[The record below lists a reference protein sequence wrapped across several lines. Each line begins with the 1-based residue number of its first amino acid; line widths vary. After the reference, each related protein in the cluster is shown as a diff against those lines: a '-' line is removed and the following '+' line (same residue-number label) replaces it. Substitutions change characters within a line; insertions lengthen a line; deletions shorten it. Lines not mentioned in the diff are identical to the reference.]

1 MNHMVLPLS
10 ILCLIILLLI
20 FLLKKLHQP
29 YLAAYILA
37 GVLMGPHVTGVFTNT
52 QQIAQVGELGV
63 LLLMF
68 FLGME
73 IDIPDRKALLLSPLV
88 GQGVKTVL
96 SFVFALLVAWLMRWN
111 RPALILLTVLLA
123 FNSTAVVSDLL
134 RRNGLLHAPIGRTI
148 LNMLL
153 LQDIMLAPVLTLFQL
168 MGHQQILVGKL
179 LSAIAGSVLIF
190 LLLRAIRNRNLF
202 QLPLLK
208 EMDQDHDLQVFL
220 GAAICLGFALLASAI
235 GLSGPVG
242 SFAAGIF
249 IGRMQAFHWL
259 EKVLHPFRVFFV
271 ALYFV
276 SVGLMIDLA
285 YLKTHYLLVFSIT
298 MLVMCSNSLFSALTF
313 RLLRFP
319 WLRSFQAGALLSQ
332 TGEFGILAA
341 SVAWGMGVID
351 EPVFKVSV
359 AVTGLSLLLS
369 TAWMAAVSRWLQGH
383 FPDLHNNET

>member
-1 MNHMVLPLS
+1 MNHMLLPLS

-20 FLLKKLHQP
+20 FLLKKLRQP

-37 GVLMGPHVTGVFTNT
+37 GVLLGPHVTGVFTNT
-52 QQIAQVGELGV
+52 EQIAQVGELGV

-73 IDIPDRKALLLSPLV
+73 IDIPDRKALLLPPLI
-88 GQGVKTVL
+88 GQGVKTAL
-96 SFVFALLVAWLMRWN
+96 SFVFALLVAWLMQWN
-111 RPALILLTVLLA
+111 WPAIILLTVLLT

-134 RRNGLLHAPIGRTI
+134 RRNGLLQAPIGRTV

-168 MGHQQILVGKL
+168 MGHQQVAAGKL

-202 QLPLLK
+202 QLPFLK
-208 EMDQDHDLQVFL
+208 EMDQDHDLQVFM
-220 GAAICLGFALLASAI
+220 GAVICLGFAVLASAI

-249 IGRMQAFHWL
+249 IGRMRVFHWL
-259 EKVLHPFRVFFV
+259 EKVLQPFRVFFV

-285 YLKTHYLLVFSIT
+285 YLKTHYLLVFTIT
-298 MLVMCSNSLFSALTF
+298 MVVMCSNSLFSALTF
-313 RLLRFP
+313 RLLRFS
-319 WLRSFQAGALLSQ
+319 WHSSFQAGALLSQ

-341 SVAWGMGVID
+341 SVAFSMGIIE
-351 EPVFKVSV
+351 EPVFKICVV
-359 AVTGLSLLLS
+359 VTGLSLLLS
-369 TAWMAAVSRWLQGH
+369 TVWNSLVARWLRGH
-383 FPDLHNNET
+383 YRL

>member
-1 MNHMVLPLS
+1 MNHMLLPLS

-20 FLLKKLHQP
+20 FLLKKLRQP

-37 GVLMGPHVTGVFTNT
+37 GVLLGPHVTGVFTNT
-52 QQIAQVGELGV
+52 EQIAQVGELGV

-73 IDIPDRKALLLSPLV
+73 IDIPDRKALLLPPLI
-88 GQGVKTVL
+88 GQGVKTAL
-96 SFVFALLVAWLMRWN
+96 SFVFALLVAWLMQWN
-111 RPALILLTVLLA
+111 WPAIILLTVLLT

-134 RRNGLLHAPIGRTI
+134 RRNGLLQAPIGRTV

-168 MGHQQILVGKL
+168 MGHQQVAAGKL

-202 QLPLLK
+202 QLPFLK
-208 EMDQDHDLQVFL
+208 EMDQDHDLQVFM
-220 GAAICLGFALLASAI
+220 GAVICLGFAVLASAI

-249 IGRMQAFHWL
+249 IGRMRAFHWL
-259 EKVLHPFRVFFV
+259 EKVLQPFRVFFV

-285 YLKTHYLLVFSIT
+285 YLKAHYLLVFTIT
-298 MLVMCSNSLFSALTF
+298 MVVMCSNSLFSALTF

-319 WLRSFQAGALLSQ
+319 WHSSFQAGALLSQ

-341 SVAWGMGVID
+341 SVAFSMGIIE
-351 EPVFKVSV
+351 EPVFKICVV
-359 AVTGLSLLLS
+359 VTGLSLLLS
-369 TAWMAAVSRWLQGH
+369 TVWTSLVARWLRGH
-383 FPDLHNNET
+383 YRL